1 MLNIKKCLLC
11 RQKLECNHSGVE
23 SNLICHFNNARFLY
37 KKNDKSLHAV
47 EMFRKHIDIAEE
59 RIG

>member
-1 MLNIKKCLLC
+1 MLGIKKCLLS

-23 SNLICHFNNARFLY
+23 GSLICPLNARFLH

-47 EMFRKHIDIAEE
+47 VMLRKSIGIAEGC
-59 RIG
+59 IG